1 MQHTNDRQLV
11 RDAANGGSAPFGTG
25 APGVAA
31 DAGLGE
37 ELAAESSRDEHKA
50 PSRTPP
56 LATHS
61 VLKYA
66 TVEGAERYRRIMRVL
81 YVEHRNFG
89 LRLTPAEVRQKLLEH
104 YELELEDA
112 TLSQCLEQLHLW
124 GAVSK
129 EYDTSLARTARELR
143 QNRFTYDITQAATR
157 VEALLEALDELGETV
172 GALEGS
178 RLPAIRDALHRIA
191 RQLSE
196 DAPNVEDLRTQVD
209 LLTGE
214 VERLHGGASDFMR
227 RLNEVIARSERI
239 EHEEFDRC
247 KGLLIEHMQG
257 FRNDLRR
264 HTPEIADALRTVDG
278 LGVPRLATLIVSS
291 LEIPALPGV
300 DPQEVAA
307 RRHVELVDQWE
318 GVRAWFI
325 DANGRRSPWAALND
339 KVIDALR
346 AVLDIA
352 ERIIDRRTNRADRA
366 RACEHLARLVHD
378 ARSDEEASAIVS
390 AALGVAAPRHVGVP
404 EEDPDALTAPAQ
416 ASWLTAPPAPVTAH
430 LRRPGSRTP
439 GAGRGTPIADT
450 TQSRMRMLERRRRER
465 EELAAM
471 LERFRGLGAIRLSQ
485 LAALSETE
493 FRHLLH
499 WIGRAFETPRDAIG
513 ARRAESQDGRASIV
527 LQPAEQSELIVL
539 TVPQGRFRTPDYRIE
554 VTAR

>member
-1 MQHTNDRQLV
+1 MTDFVTR
-11 RDAANGGSAPFGTG
+11 
-25 APGVAA
+25 
-31 DAGLGE
+31 LGN
-37 ELAAESSRDEHKA
+37 ELETLARES
-50 PSRTPP
+50 PSRETPP
-56 LATHS
+56 RTRLATHS

-66 TVEGAERYRRIMRVL
+66 TVEGAERYRRIMRVF

-89 LRLTPAEVRQKLLEH
+89 LRLTPADVGRKLLEH
-104 YELELEDA
+104 YDLDLDDA
-112 TLSQCLEQLHLW
+112 TLSQSLDQLHAW
-124 GAVSK
+124 RAVSR

-157 VEALLEALDELGETV
+157 VEALLDALDELSETV

-178 RLPAIRDALHRIA
+178 RLPQIRDALHRIA
-191 RQLSE
+191 RLLGA
-196 DAPNVEDLRTQVD
+196 DAPNGKDLRTQFE

-214 VERLHGGASDFMR
+214 VERLHAGASDFMR

-239 EHEEFDRC
+239 EHEEFERC
-247 KGLLIEHMQG
+247 KGVLIEHMQG

-264 HTPEIADALRTVDG
+264 HTPEIEDALRTVDR
-278 LGVPRLATLIVSS
+278 LGAPRLATLIVSS

-307 RRHVELVDQWE
+307 RRHAELLDQWE
-318 GVRAWFI
+318 GVRTWFV
-325 DANGRRSPWAALND
+325 DAGGLRSPWAALND
-339 KVIDALR
+339 KVVDAIR

-352 ERIIDRRTNRADRA
+352 ERIIDRRTNRLDRA

-378 ARSDEEASAIVS
+378 APSEDEATAIVS
-390 AALGVAAPRHVGVP
+390 AALGVATPRHVGAP
-404 EEDPDALTAPAQ
+404 EDDPDRLTAPAQ
-416 ASWLTAPPAPVTAH
+416 MSWLTAPPAPVTAH

-450 TQSRMRMLERRRRER
+450 SAARKRMLERRRGER

-485 LAALSETE
+485 VATLSEIE

-499 WIGRAFETPRDAIG
+499 WIGRAFETPKDAAG
-513 ARRAESQDGRASIV
+513 ARRADSQDGRARIV
-527 LQPAEQSELIVL
+527 LHLAEHSKQLVVL
-539 TVPQGRFRTPDYRIE
+539 QVPQGRFRTPDYRIE